1 VPGARGVYAAAV
13 SGVLRA
19 VSATDAPFWAW
30 WLAPAGV
37 TAVVAVA
44 AAVARRE
51 RGTGRR
57 EDAMDE
63 YRTFRRAMARVRE
76 SGRRR

>member
-1 VPGARGVYAAAV
+1 V

-19 VSATDAPFWAW
+19 VSASDAPFWAW
-30 WLAPAGV
+30 WLAPAAV
-37 TAVVAVA
+37 TAVVAVG

-51 RGTGRR
+51 RGTGRH
-57 EDAMDE
+57 EDALDD
-63 YRTFRRAMARVRE
+63 YLTFRRAMARVRE